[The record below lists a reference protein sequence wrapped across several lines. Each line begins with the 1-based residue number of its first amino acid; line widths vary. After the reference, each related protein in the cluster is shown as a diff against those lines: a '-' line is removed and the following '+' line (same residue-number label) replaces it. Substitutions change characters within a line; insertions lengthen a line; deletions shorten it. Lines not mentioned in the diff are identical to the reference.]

1 MFKIPENYKILLAP
15 VYASAK
21 KRRVKLYLVGG
32 ILRDLVLGRKKE
44 NLDFDFAVKKGA
56 ISFGRALSKEMR
68 AGFVVLDEERGACR
82 VVKKTKDGFYTLDF
96 TDFRGK
102 TIEED
107 LKHRDFTINT
117 LVFDPATQELL
128 DLNGA
133 REDLK
138 NKIIRIP
145 AKFVFSEDP
154 LRVMRAFSFSALL
167 GFKIDK
173 DTLRAAKLQKR
184 KLLGVSGE
192 RIRDELFKVFA
203 SNKAYECLVELD
215 KLKILEILF
224 PEIKKMRGIGQGPYH
239 HLDVWQ
245 HTLETLKQLEL
256 VLKNNRNKDIKSFL
270 GELISGER
278 KREALLKYAAFL
290 HDVGKPA
297 TLRHIDG
304 RTTFHAH
311 ERVGLRLADNIS
323 RRLKLSNEEI
333 YAVKTIVLWHL
344 RPGYLSDNA
353 ILTARAKFRFYRD
366 SGKETISILLLSLA
380 DQRATKGPLTTA
392 QGRIRHEKTVAR
404 LIRDYYRKQKENK
417 QERLVNGDDIIR
429 EFKLSPSPLVGKV
442 LSELEEL
449 QAIGKVKTKSEALK
463 AAARFIRNK
472 K

>member
-1 MFKIPENYKILLAP
+1 M
-15 VYASAK
+15 
-21 KRRVKLYLVGG
+21 
-32 ILRDLVLGRKKE
+32 
-44 NLDFDFAVKKGA
+44 
-56 ISFGRALSKEMR
+56 
-68 AGFVVLDEERGACR
+68 
-82 VVKKTKDGFYTLDF
+82 
-96 TDFRGK
+96 
-102 TIEED
+102 
-107 LKHRDFTINT
+107 
-117 LVFDPATQELL
+117 L
-128 DLNGA
+128 DLYGA
-133 REDLK
+133 KEDLK

-145 AKFVFSEDP
+145 GKNVFSEDP

-173 DTLRAAKLQKR
+173 DTLKSAKLQKK
-184 KLLGVSGE
+184 KLLKVSGE

-203 SNKAYECLVELD
+203 SSKAYNCLVELD
-215 KLKILEILF
+215 KLKILELLF

-256 VLKNNRNKDIKSFL
+256 VLKNNRNKDIEAFL
-270 GELISGER
+270 KELISGER
-278 KREALLKYAAFL
+278 KRGAVLKYAAFL

-297 TLRHIDG
+297 TLRHVGG

-311 ERVGLRLADNIS
+311 ERVGLRLAENIS

-333 YAVKTIVLWHL
+333 CAVKTIVLWHL

-353 ILTARAKFRFYRD
+353 VLTARAKFRFYRD

-392 QGRIRHEKTVAR
+392 QSRIRHEKTVAR
-404 LIRDYYRKQKENK
+404 LIRDYYRKQRENK
-417 QERLVNGDDIIR
+417 QTRLINGDDIIKK
-429 EFKLSPSPLVGKV
+429 FKLRPSPLVGKI

-449 QAIGKVKTKSEALK
+449 QAIGKIKTKLEAIN